1 MNNNII
7 GVILSGGKS
16 SRMNFINKS
25 FLKVNNE
32 SFIQII
38 INTLSQRL
46 DTIYI
51 NANQDLEKYKKLN
64 RPIILDYIKGFKGP
78 LAGLHSIMKQFENS
92 KENLWFA
99 LVPTD
104 APFIP
109 IKYLDNFIKKL
120 PTTNMVMISKI
131 NNKIEPMFSFWS
143 IKTLSTIEKALLE
156 SDGVKI
162 MKIAEELNYDI
173 LEFNSNNRLEF
184 MNINTNED
192 YLKITELSGVSN

>member
-1 MNNNII
+1 MVCFSANRRTFY
-7 GVILSGGKS
+7 S
-16 SRMNFINKS
+16 S
-25 FLKVNNE
+25 
-32 SFIQII
+32 
-38 INTLSQRL
+38 
-46 DTIYI
+46 
-51 NANQDLEKYKKLN
+51 
-64 RPIILDYIKGFKGP
+64 
-78 LAGLHSIMKQFENS
+78 
-92 KENLWFA
+92 
-99 LVPTD
+99 
-104 APFIP
+104 
-109 IKYLDNFIKKL
+109 KYLDNFIKKL

-143 IKTLSTIEKALLE
+143 IKTLSTIEKALLK